1 MKIIYNLL
9 QQEPHFHYFF
19 LGPVILFILDK
30 VVTVT
35 RITIEIPILK
45 AEILPS
51 GKFFL
56 KILSRDIVVFLFKS
70 YICVYMYHIYIYVVG
85 VTCIIFPKPLNFQ
98 YKSGQWIRIAC
109 PTLKTNEYHPFTL
122 SSAPHETCLSVHI
135 RAVGPWTT
143 NIRDKLELCTSNENL
158 PMVITRIIISRI
170 LYLYRV

>member
-9 QQEPHFHYFF
+9 QQEPYFHYFF
-19 LGPVILFILDK
+19 LGPAILFILDK

-51 GKFFL
+51 GKYTFL
-56 KILSRDIVVFLFKS
+56 KILSRYCRFYS
-70 YICVYMYHIYIYVVG
+70 YYPSLHICIYHLYTYVVD
-85 VTCIIFPKPLNFQ
+85 VTCITFPKPLNFQ

-109 PTLKTNEYHPFTL
+109 PALQTNEYHPFTL
-122 SSAPHETCLSVHI
+122 SSAPHETSLSIHV

-143 NIRDKLELCTSNENL
+143 NIREKLELCTMSNENL
-158 PMVITRIIISRI
+158 PMVTTCITIFI
-170 LYLYRV
+170 